1 MAFSYAQD
9 NDAFKD
15 IEDLRLRNQRIQ
27 QDILNQKRN
36 NARIAAAQQF
46 AMWQSNPNAFG
57 GDIPTGDFY
66 ALGAY
71 GKPAPFAGAPSIS
84 QAMTGLKESGGLA
97 LPNRKA
103 IYRTDENGNPVRLTD
118 EEIAIR
124 NNASRD
130 LQKQAASDAATPA
143 NGDSWYDFL
152 KNPQNTPYE
161 QKQMRNHEILRDA
174 AIGSMLMK
182 PIFNPDTDISEGMMR
197 LAGQQQ
203 GMAQGAMDNYLK
215 RQGMAADMYNSA
227 TKLATNYAAQSLQAQ
242 IQSQQEI
249 SAADNYEREAGI
261 RASQAKKLYG
271 EIEKKP
277 EFIAA
282 VKKGDLAKQQELTAQ
297 YDAMM
302 RDALYLQSEAQ
313 KHRERSEQ
321 FLGKA
326 KSFGDGARQISK
338 DWELGLNFDI
348 GSEKLQTPKGAPSV
362 GEFRQQGD
370 TGTNVGGI
378 FAQFPNTGAEAQG
391 TLSTG
396 VSPQGATQVHTSTE
410 NVPTGAENASTGAS
424 EKPIYTFKDG
434 KLNKVGGNVK
444 KGGSDD
450 PIMKRIARLSNG
462 NRDVNIAR
470 WKSAGSRVDL
480 DTGVQAAAD
489 KNAWLTEVQAVA
501 NDIVSKPENFAKYKD
516 FVYKVIEGGDRFGN
530 ASNILMN
537 STMNIPRFKGLRN
550 YETDIMTYGGENS
563 RADLQ
568 DYYSILKEGG
578 ALTGAE
584 VKNLEKLLSSPMFSW
599 TNYQGKSMPLLKNN
613 GLKLKAVEARNP
625 DGSIVKDEKGN
636 TMYFI
641 NLDDSFK

>member
-36 NARIAAAQQF
+36 NARISAAQQF
-46 AMWQSNPNAFG
+46 AMWQDNPNAFG
-57 GDIPTGDFY
+57 GDIPTSDFY

-71 GKPAPFAGAPSIS
+71 GKPAPFAGAPSVS

-97 LPNRKA
+97 LPKRNA
-103 IYRTDENGNPVRLTD
+103 IYRTDDNGNPVRLTD

-124 NNASRD
+124 KNASRD
-130 LQKQAASDAATPA
+130 LQQQAASDAATPA
-143 NGDSWYDFL
+143 NGGSWYDFL

-161 QKQMRNHEILRDA
+161 QKQMRNHEIMRDA

-197 LAGQQQ
+197 IAGQQQ

-227 TKLATNYAAQSLQAQ
+227 TKLATNYAAQSLQSQ
-242 IQSQQEI
+242 IQAQQEL
-249 SAADNYEREAGI
+249 SAAENYEREAEI
-261 RASQAKKLYG
+261 RAEQAEKLFGKNSPAY
-271 EIEKKP
+271 
-277 EFIAA
+277 IAV
-282 VKKGDLAKQQELTAQ
+282 VKSKDAAKQQELANQ

-302 RDALYLQSEAQ
+302 RDAKYLESEAQ
-313 KHRERSEQ
+313 KRKERSEQ
-321 FLGKA
+321 FIGKA
-326 KSFGDGARQISK
+326 KAFGDGAKKISQ
-338 DWELGLNFDI
+338 DWELGLNFDGLGGITPIAKNGTQVGDFATQGEI
-348 GSEKLQTPKGAPSV
+348 GA
-362 GEFRQQGD
+362 
-370 TGTNVGGI
+370 NVGGS
-378 FAQFPNTGAEAQG
+378 FVQFPNTGAAPAG
-391 TLSTG
+391 TTSTG
-396 VSPQGATQVHTSTE
+396 ISPQGATEVPQSAE
-410 NVPTGAENASTGAS
+410 NVPTGAGNASTGVS
-424 EKPIYTFKDG
+424 EKPVYTFNDG
-434 KLNKVGGNVK
+434 KLNKVGGKEK
-444 KGGSDD
+444 KVGSDD

-462 NRDVNIAR
+462 LGRDVDIAR
-470 WKSAGSRVDL
+470 WKAAGSRVDL
-480 DTGVQAAAD
+480 DTGIQAAAD

-501 NDIVSKPENFAKYKD
+501 NDIVSKPENFSKYKD

-563 RADLQ
+563 RDELQ

-584 VKNLEKLLSSPMFSW
+584 VKNFEKLLSSPMFSW

-625 DGSIVKDEKGN
+625 DGSIVKDDKGN

>member
-1 MAFSYAQD
+1 MAFSYALD

-46 AMWQSNPNAFG
+46 AMWQGNPNAFG
-57 GDIPTGDFY
+57 GDIPTSDFY

-71 GKPAPFAGAPSIS
+71 GKPAPFAGAPSVS
-84 QAMTGLKESGGLA
+84 QAMKGLKESGGLA

-103 IYRTDENGNPVRLTD
+103 IYRTDDNGNPVRLTD

-124 NNASRD
+124 KNASRD

-143 NGDSWYDFL
+143 NGGSWYDFL

-161 QKQMRNHEILRDA
+161 QKQMRNHEIMRDA

-197 LAGQQQ
+197 MAGQQQ

-227 TKLATNYAAQSLQAQ
+227 TKLATNYAAQSLQSQ
-242 IQSQQEI
+242 IQAQQEL
-249 SAADNYEREAGI
+249 SAAENYEREAEI
-261 RASQAKKLYG
+261 RAEQAEKLFGKNSPAY
-271 EIEKKP
+271 
-277 EFIAA
+277 IAV
-282 VKKGDLAKQQELTAQ
+282 VKSKDVAKQQELANQ

-302 RDALYLQSEAQ
+302 RDAKYLESEA
-313 KHRERSEQ
+313 KKRKERSEQ
-321 FLGKA
+321 FIGKA
-326 KSFGDGARQISK
+326 KAFGDGAKKISQ
-338 DWELGLNFDI
+338 DWELGLNFEGFGGITPIAKDGTQVGGFAKQGEI
-348 GSEKLQTPKGAPSV
+348 GA
-362 GEFRQQGD
+362 
-370 TGTNVGGI
+370 NVGGS
-378 FAQFPNTGAEAQG
+378 FVQFPNTGAAPAG
-391 TLSTG
+391 TPSTG
-396 VSPQGATQVHTSTE
+396 VSPQSATEVPPSAE
-410 NVPTGAENASTGAS
+410 NVPTGAENAPTGEP
-424 EKPIYTFKDG
+424 EKPVYTFNDG
-434 KLNKVGGNVK
+434 KLNKVDGKVK
-444 KGGSDD
+444 KVGSDD

-462 NRDVNIAR
+462 NRDVDIAR
-470 WKSAGSRVDL
+470 WKAAGSRVDL
-480 DTGVQAAAD
+480 DTGIQAAAD

-537 STMNIPRFKGLRN
+537 STMNIPKFKGLRN

-563 RADLQ
+563 RDELQ

-584 VKNLEKLLSSPMFSW
+584 VKNFEKLLSSPMFSW

>member
-1 MAFSYAQD
+1 MAFSYALD

-46 AMWQSNPNAFG
+46 AMWQGNPNAFG

-71 GKPAPFAGAPSIS
+71 GKPAPFAGAPSVS
-84 QAMTGLKESGGLA
+84 QAMKGLKESGGLA
-97 LPNRKA
+97 LPKRNA

-124 NNASRD
+124 KNASRD
-130 LQKQAASDAATPA
+130 LQQQAASDAATPA
-143 NGDSWYDFL
+143 NGGSWYDFL

-161 QKQMRNHEILRDA
+161 QKQMRNHEIMRDA

-197 LAGQQQ
+197 MAGQQQ

-227 TKLATNYAAQSLQAQ
+227 TKLATNYAAQSLQSQ
-242 IQSQQEI
+242 IQAQQEL
-249 SAADNYEREAGI
+249 SAAENYEREAAI
-261 RASQAKKLYG
+261 RAEQAEKLFGKNSPAY
-271 EIEKKP
+271 
-277 EFIAA
+277 IAV
-282 VKKGDLAKQQELTAQ
+282 VKSKDVAKQQELANQ

-302 RDALYLQSEAQ
+302 RDAKYLESEAQ
-313 KHRERSEQ
+313 KRKERSEQ
-321 FLGKA
+321 FIGKA
-326 KSFGDGARQISK
+326 KAFGDGAKKISQ
-338 DWELGLNFDI
+338 DWELGLNFDGLGGINPI
-348 GSEKLQTPKGAPSV
+348 GKNGTQVGGFAKQGEIGA
-362 GEFRQQGD
+362 
-370 TGTNVGGI
+370 NVGGS
-378 FAQFPNTGAEAQG
+378 FVQFPNTGAAPAG
-391 TLSTG
+391 TPSTG
-396 VSPQGATQVHTSTE
+396 VSPQGATQVPPTAE
-410 NVPTGAENASTGAS
+410 NVPTGAGDASTGAS
-424 EKPIYTFKDG
+424 EKPVYTFNDG
-434 KLNKVGGNVK
+434 KLTNVGGGKGKN
-444 KGGSDD
+444 GGSDD

-470 WKSAGSRVDL
+470 WKAAGSRVDL

-563 RADLQ
+563 REELQ
-568 DYYSILKEGG
+568 DYYSILKGGG

-584 VKNLEKLLSSPMFSW
+584 VKNFEKLLSSPMFSW

>member
-1 MAFSYAQD
+1 MAFSYALD

-46 AMWQSNPNAFG
+46 AMWQGNPNAFG
-57 GDIPTGDFY
+57 GDIPTSDFY

-71 GKPAPFAGAPSIS
+71 GKPAPFAGAPSVS

-97 LPNRKA
+97 LPKRKA
-103 IYRTDENGNPVRLTD
+103 LYRTDENGNPVRLTD
-118 EEIAIR
+118 EELAIR
-124 NNASRD
+124 NNASKD

-143 NGDSWYDFL
+143 NVGSWYDFL

-197 LAGQQQ
+197 MAGQQQ

-215 RQGMAADMYNSA
+215 RQGMAANMYNSA
-227 TKLATNYAAQSLQAQ
+227 TKLATNYAAQSLQSQ
-242 IQSQQEI
+242 IQAQQEN
-249 SAADNYEREAGI
+249 SAAENYEREAGI
-261 RASQAKKLYG
+261 KASQAQKLFG

-277 EFIAA
+277 EYIAA
-282 VKKGDLAKQQELTAQ
+282 VKKNDLAKQQELTAQ
-297 YDAMM
+297 YDAIM
-302 RDALYLQSEAQ
+302 RDAMYLQSEAQ

-321 FLGKA
+321 FIGKA
-326 KSFGDGARQISK
+326 KAFGDGAKKISQ
-338 DWELGLNFDI
+338 DWELGLNLDFGDI
-348 GSEKLQTPKGAPSV
+348 PARTAPTPKV
-362 GEFRQQGD
+362 GEFRKQGD
-370 TGTNVGGI
+370 TGANVGGI
-378 FAQFPNTGAEAQG
+378 FAKFPNTGAGAQN
-391 TLSTG
+391 TPSTG
-396 VSPQGATQVHTSTE
+396 VSPQGDTEVTQNAE
-410 NVPTGAENASTGAS
+410 NVPTGAGNASTGAP
-424 EKPIYTFKDG
+424 EKPVYTFKDG
-434 KLNKVGGNVK
+434 KLNKVGGKGK

-450 PIMKRIARLSNG
+450 PIMGRIARLSNG
-462 NRDVNIAR
+462 LGRDVDIAR
-470 WKSAGSRVDL
+470 WKAAGSRVDL
-480 DTGVQAAAD
+480 DTGIQAAAD

-563 RADLQ
+563 RDELQ

-584 VKNLEKLLSSPMFSW
+584 VKNFEKLLSSPMFSW

>member
-1 MAFSYAQD
+1 MAFSYALD

-46 AMWQSNPNAFG
+46 AMWQGNPNAFG

-143 NGDSWYDFL
+143 NGGSWYDFL

-197 LAGQQQ
+197 MAGQQQ

-227 TKLATNYAAQSLQAQ
+227 TKLATNYAAQSLQSQ
-242 IQSQQEI
+242 IQAQQEL
-249 SAADNYEREAGI
+249 SAAENYEREAAI
-261 RASQAKKLYG
+261 RAEQAEKLFGKNSPAY
-271 EIEKKP
+271 
-277 EFIAA
+277 IAV
-282 VKKGDLAKQQELTAQ
+282 VKSKDVAKQQELANQ

-302 RDALYLQSEAQ
+302 RDAKYLESEAQ
-313 KHRERSEQ
+313 KRKERSEQ
-321 FLGKA
+321 FIGKA
-326 KSFGDGARQISK
+326 KAFGDGAKKISQ
-338 DWELGLNFDI
+338 DWELGLNFDGLGGITPIAKNGTQI
-348 GSEKLQTPKGAPSV
+348 GGFAKQ
-362 GEFRQQGD
+362 GEI
-370 TGTNVGGI
+370 GTNVGGP
-378 FAQFPNTGAEAQG
+378 FVQFPNTGAAAQG
-391 TLSTG
+391 TPSTG
-396 VSPQGATQVHTSTE
+396 VSPQGAAEVPPSAE
-410 NVPTGAENASTGAS
+410 NVPTSSENAPTGES
-424 EKPIYTFKDG
+424 EKPVYTFNDG
-434 KLNKVGGNVK
+434 KLNKVGGNGK

-462 NRDVNIAR
+462 NRDVDIAR
-470 WKSAGSRVDL
+470 WKAAGSRVDL
-480 DTGVQAAAD
+480 DTGIQAAAD
-489 KNAWLTEVQAVA
+489 KNAWLTEVQAVT
-501 NDIVSKPENFAKYKD
+501 NDIVSRPENFAKYKD
-516 FVYKVIEGGDRFGN
+516 FIYKIIEGGERYGN
-530 ASNILMN
+530 AYNIIMKSPMN
-537 STMNIPRFKGLRN
+537 PPMYKGLFNYNDDILTYSRN
-550 YETDIMTYGGENS
+550 EE
-563 RADLQ
+563 LQ
-568 DYYSILKEGG
+568 DNYLQMLNGYPLTKE
-578 ALTGAE
+578 E
-584 VKNLEKLLSSPMFSW
+584 VKRTEILLSDPKFSVM
-599 TNYQGKSMPLLKNN
+599 NAKGVAQPILKNN
-613 GLKLKAVEARNP
+613 GLRLNAVEAR
-625 DGSIVKDEKGN
+625 DENGKPILDDKGQK
-636 TMYFI
+636 MYFVDV
-641 NLDDSFK
+641 NDSFK

>member
-46 AMWQSNPNAFG
+46 AMWQGNPNAFG

-71 GKPAPFAGAPSIS
+71 GRTAPFSGAPSVS

-97 LPNRKA
+97 LPKRKA
-103 IYRTDENGNPVRLTD
+103 LYRTDENGNPVRLTD

-124 NNASRD
+124 NNASKD

-143 NGDSWYDFL
+143 NGGSWYDFL

-161 QKQMRNHEILRDA
+161 QKQMRNHEIMRDA

-197 LAGQQQ
+197 MAGQQQ

-227 TKLATNYAAQSLQAQ
+227 TKLATNYAAQSLQSQ
-242 IQSQQEI
+242 IQAQQEL
-249 SAADNYEREAGI
+249 SAAENYEREAAI
-261 RASQAKKLYG
+261 RAEQAEKLFGKNSPAY
-271 EIEKKP
+271 
-277 EFIAA
+277 IAV
-282 VKKGDLAKQQELTAQ
+282 VKSKDVAKQQELANQ

-302 RDALYLQSEAQ
+302 RDAKYLESEAQ
-313 KHRERSEQ
+313 KRKERSEQ
-321 FLGKA
+321 FIGKA
-326 KSFGDGARQISK
+326 KAFGDGAKKISQ
-338 DWELGLNFDI
+338 DWELGLNFDGLGGITTI
-348 GSEKLQTPKGAPSV
+348 GKNGTQVGGFAKQGEIGA
-362 GEFRQQGD
+362 
-370 TGTNVGGI
+370 NVGGS
-378 FAQFPNTGAEAQG
+378 FVQFPNTGAAPAG
-391 TLSTG
+391 TPSTG
-396 VSPQGATQVHTSTE
+396 VSPQSATEVPPSAE
-410 NVPTGAENASTGAS
+410 NVPTGAENAPTGEP
-424 EKPIYTFKDG
+424 EKPVYTFNDG
-434 KLNKVGGNVK
+434 KLNKVDGNVK
-444 KGGSDD
+444 KVGSDD

-462 NRDVNIAR
+462 NRDVDIAR
-470 WKSAGSRVDL
+470 WKAAGSRVDL
-480 DTGVQAAAD
+480 DTGIQAAAD

-537 STMNIPRFKGLRN
+537 STMNIPKFKGLRN

-563 RADLQ
+563 REELQ

-584 VKNLEKLLSSPMFSW
+584 VKNFEKLLSSPMFSW

>member
-1 MAFSYAQD
+1 
-9 NDAFKD
+9 
-15 IEDLRLRNQRIQ
+15 
-27 QDILNQKRN
+27 
-36 NARIAAAQQF
+36 
-46 AMWQSNPNAFG
+46 
-57 GDIPTGDFY
+57 
-66 ALGAY
+66 
-71 GKPAPFAGAPSIS
+71 
-84 QAMTGLKESGGLA
+84 
-97 LPNRKA
+97 
-103 IYRTDENGNPVRLTD
+103 
-118 EEIAIR
+118 
-124 NNASRD
+124 
-130 LQKQAASDAATPA
+130 
-143 NGDSWYDFL
+143 L

-161 QKQMRNHEILRDA
+161 QKQMRNHEIMRDA

-197 LAGQQQ
+197 MAGQQQ

-242 IQSQQEI
+242 IQAQQEL
-249 SAADNYEREAGI
+249 SAAENYEREAAI
-261 RASQAKKLYG
+261 RSEQAEKLFGKNSPAY
-271 EIEKKP
+271 
-277 EFIAA
+277 IAV
-282 VKKGDLAKQQELTAQ
+282 VKSKDVAKQQELANQ

-302 RDALYLQSEAQ
+302 RDAKYLESEAQ
-313 KHRERSEQ
+313 KRKERSEQ
-321 FLGKA
+321 FIGKA
-326 KSFGDGARQISK
+326 KAFGDGAKKISQ
-338 DWELGLNFDI
+338 DWELGLNFDGLGGI
-348 GSEKLQTPKGAPSV
+348 TPIAKNGTQVGGFAKQGEVGA
-362 GEFRQQGD
+362 
-370 TGTNVGGI
+370 NVGGS
-378 FAQFPNTGAEAQG
+378 FVQFPNTGAGTQG
-391 TLSTG
+391 TPSTG
-396 VSPQGATQVHTSTE
+396 VLPTGATEVPPSGE
-410 NVPTGAENASTGAS
+410 NVITGAENASTGES
-424 EKPIYTFKDG
+424 EKPVYTFNDG
-434 KLNKVGGNVK
+434 KLTNVGGGKGK

-470 WKSAGSRVDL
+470 WKAAGSRVDL

-563 RADLQ
+563 RNELQ

-584 VKNLEKLLSSPMFSW
+584 VKNFEKLLSSPMFSW

>member
-1 MAFSYAQD
+1 MSFGYAQD

-15 IEDLRLRNQRIQ
+15 FDDLRLRNQRFQ
-27 QDILNQKRN
+27 QDLLNQKRN
-36 NARIAAAQQF
+36 ASRMAAAQQF
-46 AMWQSNPNAFG
+46 EMWQKNPNAFG
-57 GDIPTGDFY
+57 GDIPTGDY
-66 ALGAY
+66 YGLNAY
-71 GKPAPFAGAPSIS
+71 GRSVPFTGAPSITQS
-84 QAMTGLKESGGLA
+84 MEALKQSGGLKR
-97 LPNRKA
+97 PDFKGGV
-103 IYRTDENGNPVRLTD
+103 YKTDENGNPVRLTD
-118 EEIAIR
+118 DEIALR
-124 NNASRD
+124 KNAEND
-130 LQKQAASDAATPA
+130 LQKKAASEAG
-143 NGDSWYDFL
+143 NWYDFL

-161 QKQMRNHEILRDA
+161 QKQMRNHEIMRDA
-174 AIGSMLMK
+174 ALAAMMAK
-182 PIFNPDTDISEGMMR
+182 PIFNPDTDISEGMARM
-197 LAGQQQ
+197 AGQQQ

-242 IQSQQEI
+242 IQSQQEL

-277 EFIAA
+277 EFVAA

-326 KSFGDGARQISK
+326 KSFGEGAKKISK

-348 GSEKLQTPKGAPSV
+348 GSEHFPTPKGAPSV

-378 FAQFPNTGAEAQG
+378 FAQFPNTGAGVQG
-391 TLSTG
+391 TPSTG
-396 VSPQGATQVHTSTE
+396 VSTKGATEVPPSAETA
-410 NVPTGAENASTGAS
+410 PTGPANASTGEPAKVPTNAPAKPAS
-424 EKPIYTFKDG
+424 GGEKYSFDG
-434 KLNKVGGNVK
+434 KKLTK
-444 KGGSDD
+444 SD
-450 PIMKRIARLSNG
+450 PIMNRIARLSNG
-462 NRDVNIAR
+462 NRDVDIAR
-470 WKSAGSRVDL
+470 WKAAGSRVDL
-480 DTGVQAAAD
+480 DTGIQAAAD
-489 KNAWLTEVQAVA
+489 KNAWLTDVQAVT
-501 NDIVSKPENFAKYKD
+501 NDIVSRPENFAKYKD
-516 FVYKVIEGGDRFGN
+516 FIYKIIEGGERFGN

-563 RADLQ
+563 RDELQ

-584 VKNLEKLLSSPMFSW
+584 VKNFEKLLSSPMFSW

>member
-36 NARIAAAQQF
+36 NARLAAAQQF

-57 GDIPTGDFY
+57 GDIPTSDFY

-71 GKPAPFAGAPSIS
+71 GKPAPFAEAPSVS
-84 QAMTGLKESGGLA
+84 QAMKGLKESGGLA

-143 NGDSWYDFL
+143 NGGSWYDFL

-161 QKQMRNHEILRDA
+161 QKQMRNHEIMRDA

-197 LAGQQQ
+197 MAGQQQ

-227 TKLATNYAAQSLQAQ
+227 TKLATNYAAQSLQSQ
-242 IQSQQEI
+242 IQAQQEL
-249 SAADNYEREAGI
+249 SAAENYEREAEI
-261 RASQAKKLYG
+261 RAEQAEKLFGKNSPAY
-271 EIEKKP
+271 
-277 EFIAA
+277 IAV
-282 VKKGDLAKQQELTAQ
+282 VKSKDVAKQQELANQ

-302 RDALYLQSEAQ
+302 RDAKYLESEAQ
-313 KHRERSEQ
+313 KRKERSEQ
-321 FLGKA
+321 FIGKA
-326 KSFGDGARQISK
+326 KAFGDGAKKISQ
-338 DWELGLNFDI
+338 DWELGLNFEGLGGITPIAKDGTQVGGFAKQGEI
-348 GSEKLQTPKGAPSV
+348 GA
-362 GEFRQQGD
+362 
-370 TGTNVGGI
+370 NVGGS
-378 FAQFPNTGAEAQG
+378 FVQFPNTGAGAQN
-391 TLSTG
+391 TPSTG
-396 VSPQGATQVHTSTE
+396 VSPQGATEVPPTAE
-410 NVPTGAENASTGAS
+410 NVPTGAGDASTGAS
-424 EKPIYTFKDG
+424 EKPVYTFNDG

-450 PIMKRIARLSNG
+450 NIMKRIARLSNG
-462 NRDVNIAR
+462 LGRDVDIAR
-470 WKSAGSRVDL
+470 WKAAGSRVDL
-480 DTGVQAAAD
+480 DTGIQAAAD

-563 RADLQ
+563 RDELQ

-584 VKNLEKLLSSPMFSW
+584 VKNFEKLLSSPMFSW

>member
-1 MAFSYAQD
+1 MAFSYAD

-36 NARIAAAQQF
+36 NARLAAAQQF
-46 AMWQSNPNAFG
+46 AMWQNNPNAFG

-97 LPNRKA
+97 LPKRKA

-143 NGDSWYDFL
+143 NGGSWYDFL

-197 LAGQQQ
+197 MAGQQQ

-242 IQSQQEI
+242 IQSQQEM
-249 SAADNYEREAGI
+249 SAAENREREAAI
-261 RASQAKKLYG
+261 RADQAKKLYG

-348 GSEKLQTPKGAPSV
+348 GSEKFPTPKGTPSV

-370 TGTNVGGI
+370 TGANVGGI
-378 FAQFPNTGAEAQG
+378 FAQFPNTGAGAQG
-391 TLSTG
+391 TPSTG
-396 VSPQGATQVHTSTE
+396 VSPQGATQVPMSTE
-410 NVPTGAENASTGAS
+410 NVPTGVENATTGEP
-424 EKPIYTFKDG
+424 EKPVYTFNDG
-434 KLNKVGGNVK
+434 KLSKVGGKGK

-462 NRDVNIAR
+462 NRDVDIAR
-470 WKSAGSRVDL
+470 WKAAGSRIDL
-480 DTGVQAAAD
+480 DTGIQAAAD
-489 KNAWLTEVQAVA
+489 KNAWLTEVQAVT
-501 NDIVSKPENFAKYKD
+501 NDIVSRPENFAKYKD
-516 FVYKVIEGGDRFGN
+516 FIYKIIEGGERYGN
-530 ASNILMN
+530 AYNIIMKSPMN
-537 STMNIPRFKGLRN
+537 PPMYKGLFNYNDDILTYSRN
-550 YETDIMTYGGENS
+550 EE
-563 RADLQ
+563 LQ
-568 DYYSILKEGG
+568 DNYLQMLNGYPLTKE
-578 ALTGAE
+578 E
-584 VKNLEKLLSSPMFSW
+584 VKRTEILLSDPKFSVM
-599 TNYQGKSMPLLKNN
+599 NAKGVAQPILKNN
-613 GLKLKAVEARNP
+613 GLRLNAVEARDENGKP
-625 DGSIVKDEKGN
+625 ILDGKGQK
-636 TMYFI
+636 MYFVDV
-641 NLDDSFK
+641 NDSFK

>member
-36 NARIAAAQQF
+36 NARLAAAQQF
-46 AMWQSNPNAFG
+46 AMWQSNPKAFG

-71 GKPAPFAGAPSIS
+71 GKTAPFAGAPSIS
-84 QAMTGLKESGGLA
+84 QAMKGLKESGGLA
-97 LPNRKA
+97 LPKRKA

-143 NGDSWYDFL
+143 NGGSWYDFL

-161 QKQMRNHEILRDA
+161 QKQMRNHEIMRDA

-182 PIFNPDTDISEGMMR
+182 PIFNPDTDISEGMARM
-197 LAGQQQ
+197 AGQQQ

-227 TKLATNYAAQSLQAQ
+227 TKLATNYAAQSLQSQ
-242 IQSQQEI
+242 IQAQQEL
-249 SAADNYEREAGI
+249 SAAENYEREAAI
-261 RASQAKKLYG
+261 RAEQAEKLFGKNSPAY
-271 EIEKKP
+271 
-277 EFIAA
+277 IAV
-282 VKKGDLAKQQELTAQ
+282 VKSKDVAKQQELANQ

-302 RDALYLQSEAQ
+302 RDAKYLESEAQ
-313 KHRERSEQ
+313 KRKERSEQ
-321 FLGKA
+321 FIGKA
-326 KSFGDGARQISK
+326 KAFGDGAKKISQ
-338 DWELGLNFDI
+338 DWELGLNFEGLGGITPIAKNGTQVGGFAKQGEI
-348 GSEKLQTPKGAPSV
+348 GA
-362 GEFRQQGD
+362 
-370 TGTNVGGI
+370 NVGGS
-378 FAQFPNTGAEAQG
+378 FVQFPNTGAAPAG
-391 TLSTG
+391 TPSTG
-396 VSPQGATQVHTSTE
+396 VSPQGATEVPPTAE
-410 NVPTGAENASTGAS
+410 NVPTGAENAPTGAP
-424 EKPIYTFKDG
+424 EKPVYTFKDG
-434 KLNKVGGNVK
+434 KLNKVGGKVK
-444 KGGSDD
+444 KGGSYD
-450 PIMKRIARLSNG
+450 PIMGRIARLSNG
-462 NRDVNIAR
+462 LGRDVDIAR
-470 WKSAGSRVDL
+470 WKAAGSRVDL
-480 DTGVQAAAD
+480 DTGIQAAAD

-563 RADLQ
+563 REELQ

-584 VKNLEKLLSSPMFSW
+584 VKNFEKLLSSPMFSW